1 MAKLPAMSY
10 IAERRQEERDRRR
23 NEIVAA
29 TEGLYAS
36 MGWDAITMD
45 QVARQARVSRGLVYV
60 YFRDKDDLHLA
71 LVERAL
77 ECLRRRFEDAR
88 EPRVN
93 GLEEVAAMGRAYL
106 CFAQDLPHYFDAC
119 ARYQRHHAE
128 AGTPPENELACAEA
142 GHRVHEVIVA
152 SINRGIADGSVSAE
166 LGDPYVTAL
175 TLWAFM
181 HGVIQIATTKS
192 SQIAHEGATVPS
204 FIDSSIRLAVR
215 AVRR

>member
-1 MAKLPAMSY
+1 MARLTVMSY
-10 IAERRQEERDRRR
+10 TAERRQEERDRRR
-23 NEIVAA
+23 SEIVAA
-29 TEGLYAS
+29 AEALYAS

-77 ECLRRRFEDAR
+77 ACLRQRFEDAR
-88 EPRVN
+88 EPRVS

-106 CFAQDLPHYFDAC
+106 RFAQDLPHYFDAC
-119 ARYQRHHAE
+119 ARYQHHHTEAE
-128 AGTPPENELACAEA
+128 TPPDNDLACVEA

-152 SINRGIADGSVSAE
+152 SINRGIADGSISAE
-166 LGDPYVTAL
+166 LGNPYVTAL

-181 HGVIQIATTKS
+181 HGTIQIATTKS
-192 SQIAHEGATVPS
+192 TQIAHEGATVPA
-204 FIDSSIRLAVR
+204 FIDSSIRLALR
-215 AVRR
+215 ALHR